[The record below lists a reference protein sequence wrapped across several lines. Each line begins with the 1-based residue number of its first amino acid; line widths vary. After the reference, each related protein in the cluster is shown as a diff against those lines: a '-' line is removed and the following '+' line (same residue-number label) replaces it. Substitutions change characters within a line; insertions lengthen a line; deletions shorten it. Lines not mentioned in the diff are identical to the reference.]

1 MNISP
6 LSVATENQFNSTVTS
21 NSIINNMDTYLKNL
35 QLYSLL
41 KNEVDINNNEFK
53 KLLTDFEIK
62 LFIENHNFFDDNQ
75 YNINILDKIK
85 NLTKL
90 EKQNSISK
98 KIKEEYK
105 NLDVN
110 RKQKAELVKIEN
122 ACFDDDVC
130 FEGVKEKIAKG
141 EEMWS
146 TYSNNSNFVNAFKKY
161 LNNQYGINFEAKNDK
176 DARYTLGALPD
187 SYKGGKYKRSK
198 KRKLNRRK
206 LTRRLKGGLYHPT
219 NIGNQ
224 QGGLYHP
231 TNIGN
236 QQGGFSSQFG
246 G

>member
-6 LSVATENQFNSTVTS
+6 LSVATENQFNNTVNNTS
-21 NSIINNMDTYLKNL
+21 NSIINNMDTFLKNL
-35 QLYSLL
+35 QLYNLL
-41 KNEVDINNNEFK
+41 KNEVDINNNNEFK

-90 EKQNSISK
+90 EKQSSISK

-110 RKQKAELVKIEN
+110 RKQKAELAKIEN

-161 LNNQYGINFEAKNDK
+161 LNNQYGINFETKDDKN
-176 DARYTLGALPD
+176 ARYTLGALPD

-206 LTRRLKGGLYHPT
+206 LTKRRLKGGLYQPT

-224 QGGLYHP
+224 QGSLYQRAG
-231 TNIGN
+231 I
-236 QQGGFSSQFG
+236 SSQFG